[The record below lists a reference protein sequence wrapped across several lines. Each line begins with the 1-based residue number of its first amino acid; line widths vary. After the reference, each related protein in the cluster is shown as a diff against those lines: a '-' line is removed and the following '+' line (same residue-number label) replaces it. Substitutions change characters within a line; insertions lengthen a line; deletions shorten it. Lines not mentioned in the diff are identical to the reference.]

1 MFPPTSATPSP
12 SVVAAFGR
20 ADPSAVRAFYR
31 GYGRLVYAVAVRILG
46 RADLAEVA
54 TQQTFVRAR
63 QAAERFESDRDPAP
77 WLATMATR
85 VATELRRREVRPSDT
100 AGMPATAPNLE
111 TLDLAWRVRQAID
124 TLPRDEAAVVRLH
137 HLDGLTHYEIA
148 DALGISAETVESR
161 SHRAHEKLANRLGDL
176 RDPIS

>member
-20 ADPSAVRAFYR
+20 ADPGAVRALYR
-31 GYGRLVYAVAVRILG
+31 GYGRLVYAVAVRVLG

-63 QAAERFESDRDPAP
+63 HAAERFDGDRDPAP
-77 WLATMATR
+77 WLATIATR
-85 VATELRRREVRPSDT
+85 VAMDLRRQKLGRSDT
-100 AGMPATAPNLE
+100 AGMPAAAPELE
-111 TLDLAWRVRQAID
+111 MLERTWRVRQAID

-137 HLDGLTHYEIA
+137 HLDGLTHSEIA
-148 DALGISAETVESR
+148 DALGIAAETAESR